1 MFSWGVTLMVVGGL
15 SFVLPIFGRQF
26 IVVSALGLTGMGSA
40 VAGIILFVIGI
51 LLFNAA
57 KKKELQEHPAL
68 RTTNYDIHQTMP
80 TSSGKANGS
89 INKASPP
96 LTESRAPCF
105 KMGSGEHLDPYS
117 FGVFAVKTGIEDS
130 QQAVD
135 EMIGTGELPGQ
146 QSIRSNKGAV
156 QLHLL
161 ALIVGVLYVCAS
173 KLSSSNKQVLTEVG
187 SGLSDGFTALF
198 SDESGKLS
206 NPNNPRTLYGLFEDY
221 AGSLANE
228 LNNIGSETLGSNP
241 FDMGATA
248 RLVVENIG
256 GQCDIQAILTGSP
269 LERIVLEQI
278 ASSYGVSLLIRL
290 QLEKQICYSL

>member
-26 IVVSALGLTGMGSA
+26 IVVSALGLTGMDSA

-57 KKKELQEHPAL
+57 KKKELLEHSAL
-68 RTTNYDIHQTMP
+68 RTPNHDTPQAIP
-80 TSSGKANGS
+80 ASPS
-89 INKASPP
+89 KASGLINEASPKHA
-96 LTESRAPCF
+96 ESSAPCF

-135 EMIGTGELPGQ
+135 EMIGTGDLPGQ
-146 QSIRSNKGAV
+146 QSICSNKGAV

-173 KLSSSNKQVLTEVG
+173 KLSSSNRQVLTEVG

-198 SDESGKLS
+198 FDESGKLS
-206 NPNNPRTLYGLFEDY
+206 NPNNPRSLYGLFQDY

-228 LNNIGSETLGSNP
+228 LDNIDSETLGSNP
-241 FDMGATA
+241 FDMGPTA
-248 RLVVENIG
+248 RLVVENIE
-256 GQCDIQAILTGSP
+256 GQCDMQAVLAGNP
-269 LERIVLEQI
+269 LERVALEEIVR
-278 ASSYGVSLLIRL
+278 SFGVSLLLRL
-290 QLEKQICYSL
+290 LVAKQICYSP

>member
-1 MFSWGVTLMVVGGL
+1 MVVGGL

-40 VAGIILFVIGI
+40 VAGIILFAIGI

-57 KKKELQEHPAL
+57 KKRELLEHPAP
-68 RTTNYDIHQTMP
+68 RAPDFDVHQPMP
-80 TSSGKANGS
+80 ASSSKTSAS
-89 INKASPP
+89 INNANTQLPQRS
-96 LTESRAPCF
+96 APSF
-105 KMGSGEHLDPYS
+105 KMGSGECLDPYS
-117 FGVFAVKTGIEDS
+117 FGVLAVKTGIEDS

-146 QSIRSNKGAV
+146 QSIRSKRGAV

-161 ALIVGVLYVCAS
+161 ALIVGVLYVCAN
-173 KLSSSNKQVLTEVG
+173 KLCSSNKQVLTEVG

-198 SDESGKLS
+198 ADENGKLS
-206 NPNNPRTLYGLFEDY
+206 NPNNSRALYGLFQDY
-221 AGSLANE
+221 AGSLASE
-228 LNNIGSETLGSNP
+228 LNNIDPETLGSNP

-256 GQCDIQAILTGSP
+256 GQCDIQAILADSP
-269 LERIVLEQI
+269 LERVMLEKV
-278 ASSYGVSLLIRL
+278 AATYGVSLLIRL
-290 QLEKQICYSL
+290 LLAKQIGYSR